1 MIFKPYKYLYFTS
14 RIVGYNRCKALYS
27 DPSIIFKKTKSTD
40 VCSLVLSSMAIVC
53 QMWLEFEEVICR
65 ESPTGSTQFSLCKF
79 KLQLLVR
86 DVDRR
91 ITSCWRPLRPGSQNL
106 VTSLKSTLN
115 ITHRTVVSLLSSQSW
130 IVQSWIKVQTDYP
143 FGWRTSS

>member
-1 MIFKPYKYLYFTS
+1 MIYKPYKYLYFTS
-14 RIVGYNRCKALYS
+14 RTVGYNRCKYVQRS
-27 DPSIIFKKTKSTD
+27 KHNIFKKTKSID
-40 VCSLVLSSMAIVC
+40 VCSLVLISMAIVC

-86 DVDRR
+86 EVDRR

-106 VTSLKSTLN
+106 VTSLKSTLD

-130 IVQSWIKVQTDYP
+130 IVQSWIIVQTDYR
-143 FGWRTSS
+143 FGWRTSC